1 MQMTENKQQRP
12 ILIASFSEVLVAAEI
27 FRAREM
33 NGWSSRAQFSAFRA
47 PEPPGSRETPRI
59 SRHSCRCAI
68 LKLHNA
74 PVDITVDK
82 RSSTSSEK
90 PQQNQHFK
98 YHRAVR
104 YLYHDANKVLI
115 PLQSISPV
123 PSRRAPLIVTLVWNM
138 HRSGAACSLN
148 VTSIGIC
155 LSRQHVRSFRNRAF
169 FVPEFTAAVD
179 SPGMRDYS
187 ETDLWNARWPTSQG
201 FFRGLHE
208 SA

>member
-1 MQMTENKQQRP
+1 MTENKQKRP
-12 ILIASFSEVLVAAEI
+12 TLIASFSAVFATTQV
-27 FRAREM
+27 
-33 NGWSSRAQFSAFRA
+33 FRA
-47 PEPPGSRETPRI
+47 PEMSRSKYASFRRA
-59 SRHSCRCAI
+59 SRAQNLRESLQKSL
-68 LKLHNA
+68 LKPQVMHRVIHTIHNA

-82 RSSTSSEK
+82 GTPPISEK
-90 PQQNQHFK
+90 AQQNQHFK

-104 YLYHDANKVLI
+104 YSYRAVNTPLIAKVGAI
-115 PLQSISPV
+115 PP
-123 PSRRAPLIVTLVWNM
+123 APPRPAPIVTLLWNM

-155 LSRQHVRSFRNRAF
+155 LSRQHMRIYRKPAF
-169 FVPEFTAAVD
+169 FAPDSTAAVD

-187 ETDLWNARWPTSQG
+187 EADLWNVRWPASQG

>member
-1 MQMTENKQQRP
+1 MTENKQQRP
-12 ILIASFSEVLVAAEI
+12 TLIASFSTLFDAAKI

-33 NGWSSRAQFSAFRA
+33 SALGSRANHTAFRPQKSRGFCKTA
-47 PEPPGSRETPRI
+47 PPRAQVSHRGILSRPG
-59 SRHSCRCAI
+59 
-68 LKLHNA
+68 A

-82 RSSTSSEK
+82 GRSTSSEK

-98 YHRAVR
+98 YRRVVR
-104 YLYHDANKVLI
+104 HSYRDANKALI
-115 PLQSISPV
+115 PSQSISPA
-123 PSRRAPLIVTLVWNM
+123 PARRTPADVTLVWNM

-155 LSRQHVRSFRNRAF
+155 LSRQHIRIFRNRAF
-169 FVPEFTAAVD
+169 FVPDFTAAVD

>member
-1 MQMTENKQQRP
+1 MTENKQQP
-12 ILIASFSEVLVAAEI
+12 PTLIASFSTLFAAAKI

-33 NGWSSRAQFSAFRA
+33 SALNSRAYHTAFRPQESRGFCKTA
-47 PEPPGSRETPRI
+47 PPRAQVSHRVILSRL
-59 SRHSCRCAI
+59 S
-68 LKLHNA
+68 A

-82 RSSTSSEK
+82 GRGTGSEK

-98 YHRAVR
+98 YRRVVR
-104 YLYHDANKVLI
+104 HSYHDANKALI
-115 PLQSISPV
+115 PSQSISPV
-123 PSRRAPLIVTLVWNM
+123 PSRRTPPDVTLVWNM

-155 LSRQHVRSFRNRAF
+155 LSRQHVRIFRNRVL
-169 FVPEFTAAVD
+169 FVPDFTAAVD

>member
-1 MQMTENKQQRP
+1 MTENKQKRP
-12 ILIASFSEVLVAAEI
+12 TLMCTKIGLFSATGVLRAPEMNRSKKASFR
-27 FRAREM
+27 RA
-33 NGWSSRAQFSAFRA
+33 SRAQNLN
-47 PEPPGSRETPRI
+47 ESRQK
-59 SRHSCRCAI
+59 SR
-68 LKLHNA
+68 LKPQVMHRVIHTVHRA

-82 RSSTSSEK
+82 GTSTISEK

-98 YHRAVR
+98 YHSRNSN
-104 YLYHDANKVLI
+104 LHHDVNKAFTSKPLSTRTAPCHSARNITLI
-115 PLQSISPV
+115 
-123 PSRRAPLIVTLVWNM
+123 WNM

-155 LSRQHVRSFRNRAF
+155 LSRQHMRIYRKPAF
-169 FVPEFTAAVD
+169 FAPDSTAAVD

-187 ETDLWNARWPTSQG
+187 EADLWNARWPTSRG

>member
-1 MQMTENKQQRP
+1 MTENKQQRP
-12 ILIASFSEVLVAAEI
+12 TLIASFSTLFDAAKI

-33 NGWSSRAQFSAFRA
+33 SALGSRANHTAFRPQKSRGFCKTA
-47 PEPPGSRETPRI
+47 PPRAQVSHRGILSRPR
-59 SRHSCRCAI
+59 
-68 LKLHNA
+68 A

-82 RSSTSSEK
+82 GRSTSSEK

-98 YHRAVR
+98 YHRVVR
-104 YLYHDANKVLI
+104 YLYHDANKALI
-115 PLQSISPV
+115 PPQSISPA
-123 PSRRAPLIVTLVWNM
+123 PSRRTPLIVTLVWNM

-155 LSRQHVRSFRNRAF
+155 LSRQHIRIFRNRAF
-169 FVPEFTAAVD
+169 FVPDFTAAVD